1 MRDHGASTMTG
12 LTNEE
17 IRQKMVDEL
26 DTKFFRSPS
35 HQDHALVRLKKS
47 LKVKY
52 VGTIPK
58 GSVGVGKLRER
69 SILMRDLSVVDGYDV
84 TFIHDDGDSTST
96 QAYVHEV
103 EVLCGPASSPDAAGS
118 AGSDEHEAPG
128 MAR

>member
-1 MRDHGASTMTG
+1 MTG
-12 LTNEE
+12 LTHEE

-26 DTKFFRSPS
+26 DARFFRSPS
-35 HQDHALVRLKKS
+35 HQDHSLIRLTKN

-69 SILMRDLSVVDGYDV
+69 SIIMPDWSVVDGYSV
-84 TFIHDDGDSTST
+84 TFIHGNDDYTST

-103 EVLCGPASSPDAAGS
+103 EVLCGPAPRPDPEET
-118 AGSDEHEAPG
+118 SDPGEDGAPSMG
-128 MAR
+128 R